1 MTDNTSEF
9 SAGPSAGS
17 SADGFPTAPVDTPEQ
32 VAVESAAP
40 PAPEPVPPF
49 DPAVA
54 PAAPLDAP
62 DQAVPEPVAPLDP
75 AMEFVAPLDPAVVA
89 ERAATRRRRVRAA
102 LRWTAAVAVFA
113 AFCGATAYAV
123 QRPERTKIPGLRT
136 PGDGRLTFP
145 PYALPKLPAGK
156 PRPLADANHGGRHY
170 VDVRSLL
177 LPAPLTAVTDKA
189 VPGPTGW
196 VSTQTFTDLYRAGKD
211 KDKDAYLVRERQE
224 ELEQDGLRHIAA
236 RAWTTPDGTRTEI
249 YVLQFLSTGFTQ
261 LYRDSLEA
269 QRLAAA
275 PEEDDDKTVKSV
287 KSAVIPSQIEVA
299 AFAESKP
306 YGASAVRYAYVYSGD
321 TIGVVIQSRK
331 GAAEVPEVPFRQTV
345 RLQAQ
350 LLG

>member
-9 SAGPSAGS
+9 SAGS
-17 SADGFPTAPVDTPEQ
+17 SA
-32 VAVESAAP
+32 ES
-40 PAPEPVPPF
+40 
-49 DPAVA
+49 
-54 PAAPLDAP
+54 AAPLDAP
-62 DQAVPEPVAPLDP
+62 GPVAEPAAPVDAPGSAVAGPEAPLDAP
-75 AMEFVAPLDPAVVA
+75 EQATGEQVVADPVPPLDPAVVA

-177 LPAPLTAVTDKA
+177 LPAPLTAVTDKS

-196 VSTQTFTDLYRAGKD
+196 VPTRTFTDLYNAD
-211 KDKDAYLVRERQE
+211 KDKDAYMVREREE

-236 RAWTTPDGTRTEI
+236 RAWTTPDGTRTEV
-249 YVLQFLSTGFTQ
+249 YLLQFLTTGYSQT
-261 LYRDSLEA
+261 YRNSLEA

-275 PEEDDDKTVKSV
+275 QEEDDDKSV
-287 KSAVIPSQIEVA
+287 KSAAIPSGIEVA

-331 GAAEVPEVPFRQTV
+331 GAVEVPEVPFRQTV

>member
-9 SAGPSAGS
+9 SAGS
-17 SADGFPTAPVDTPEQ
+17 SAE
-32 VAVESAAP
+32 
-40 PAPEPVPPF
+40 
-49 DPAVA
+49 

-62 DQAVPEPVAPLDP
+62 EQAVGEQAVAPP
-75 AMEFVAPLDPAVVA
+75 VPPLDPAVVA

-145 PYALPKLPAGK
+145 PYALPKLPAGR

-177 LPAPLTAVTDKA
+177 LPAPLTAVTDKS

-196 VSTQTFTDLYRAGKD
+196 VPTRTFTDLYNAD
-211 KDKDAYLVRERQE
+211 KDKDAYMVREREE
-224 ELEQDGLRHIAA
+224 ELVQDGLRHIAA
-236 RAWTTPDGTRTEI
+236 RAWTTPDGTRTEV
-249 YVLQFLSTGFTQ
+249 YLLQFLTTGYSQT
-261 LYRDSLEA
+261 YRNSLEA

-275 PEEDDDKTVKSV
+275 QEADVDNTVKTA
-287 KSAVIPSQIEVA
+287 KAQSAAIPSGIEVA